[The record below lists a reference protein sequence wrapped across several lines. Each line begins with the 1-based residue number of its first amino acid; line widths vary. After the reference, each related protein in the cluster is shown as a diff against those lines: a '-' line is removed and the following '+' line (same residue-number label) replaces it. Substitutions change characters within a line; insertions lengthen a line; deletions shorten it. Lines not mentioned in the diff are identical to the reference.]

1 MSAKKPQAA
10 ALAVKKQPKPKVPA
24 KAKAPASSSKT
35 ITLKKQKN
43 PKFLDRL
50 FIPGRTQGIEG
61 YHAGIPKWLIQFG
74 LNVTVYRVW
83 PAKPGDIITVGI
95 LISPTE
101 LRPLK
106 AMQLKD
112 GEESKTAYYFTF
124 PHDDLPDGIYDF
136 VYTVHYSGTSDY
148 DLSYALKTVI
158 KTDEP
163 GGEDSGFPA
172 DGHPNLKFELS
183 DTEVSPPVATRGVT
197 VKVKPYPNMHILD
210 NIHLRWGGLEIIK
223 PIRGV
228 GQETEFKVTHAD
240 IVEAGDSFNLSV
252 DFLLVDFVGNTS
264 KRPSAPKQVLVDLDE
279 SKVEAPA
286 FMTDD
291 PDGYIDLERLDGN
304 DLKVEL
310 YTSRTIGLAGDLY
323 DVTFRSYP
331 KLGGVVVHRTFKTI
345 ETAGIPHYVTVPYG
359 VVRSAIGGKAEA
371 SFVLRKTAA
380 PYEVFSKKRFAQVMG
395 GIIYIEAPYFEGYTD
410 QVNPIPSSLVFVCPW
425 FEWRKPTDELTIV
438 IRHEK
443 QNNETLIYSH
453 TASVGTSWPHGS
465 PVKRLV
471 YKQDLEQFRG
481 LKVEIYFVYRPAL
494 LKASSQ
500 DINESLRHIIQFG
513 Q

>member
-1 MSAKKPQAA
+1 MPTKKPQVA
-10 ALAVKKQPKPKVPA
+10 ALTTNKTPTPKVPA
-24 KAKAPASSSKT
+24 KAKATAPSSKN
-35 ITLKKQKN
+35 ITLKKKKN

-83 PAKPGDIITVGI
+83 LAKPGDTITVGI

-112 GEESKTAYYFTF
+112 GDENKTAYYFTF
-124 PHDDLPDGIYDF
+124 PHEALPDGIYKF

-148 DLSYALKTVI
+148 DQSYELNTVI

-163 GGEDSGFPA
+163 GGDDSGFPA
-172 DGHPNLKFELS
+172 EGHPALKFHLS
-183 DTEVSPPVATRGVT
+183 DTEVSPPVAKRGVT
-197 VKVKPYPNMHILD
+197 VTVKPYPNMHILD
-210 NIHLRWGGLEIIK
+210 NIHFWWGGLEIIK

-228 GQETEFKVTHAD
+228 GQETVFKVEQPE
-240 IVEAGDSFNLSV
+240 IVDAGDSFNLNV
-252 DFLLVDFVGNTS
+252 NFIVVDFVGNTA
-264 KRPSAPKQVLVDLDE
+264 KRSSAPQHVLVELDE
-279 SKVEAPA
+279 SKAEAPA

-291 PDGYIDLERLDGN
+291 PDGYIDDERLNGS
-304 DLKVEL
+304 DLELEL
-310 YTSRTIGLAGDLY
+310 YTSRTIGLAGDIY

-331 KLGGVVVHRTFKTI
+331 KLGGIVVHRSFKQI
-345 ETAGIPHYVTVPYG
+345 ETPGIPHYVTVPYG

-371 SFVLRKTAA
+371 SFVLRKTAE
-380 PYEVFSKKRFAQVMG
+380 PYEVFSKKRFAQVIG
-395 GIIYIEAPYFEGYTD
+395 GFVYIDAPYFEGYTD
-410 QVNPIPSSLVFVCPW
+410 EVNPIPSSLIFVCPS
-425 FEWRKPTDELTIV
+425 FKWRKPTDELTIV

-443 QNNETLIYSH
+443 PNRETLIYSD
-453 TASVGTSWPHGS
+453 TRIVGNSWPIDT

-481 LKVEIYFVYRPAL
+481 LKTEIYFVYRPAL